1 MISNGNREPPL
12 TKELLEQLRTKN
24 ASLQAEND
32 DLREE
37 NTALQNTVARQAI
50 LLSVQGDLV
59 HLTQPSSILNQKVPV
74 DKEIA
79 INKDQSHT
87 DDCVLL

>member
-50 LLSVQGDLV
+50 LLQV
-59 HLTQPSSILNQKVPV
+59 
-74 DKEIA
+74 
-79 INKDQSHT
+79 
-87 DDCVLL
+87 

>member
-1 MISNGNREPPL
+1 MISNANREPPL

-59 HLTQPSSILNQKVPV
+59 HLNKDILNLKVPV

-79 INKDQSHT
+79 VNKDQSHT
-87 DDCVLL
+87 NDCVLL